1 MNFVEHQMPFIAKI
15 IDFYYNNYKL
25 FKLVY
30 GFQNIVNKDIVE
42 EMIESENPTIKK
54 VDKNVWEINGRI
66 FEVIQDHYLEV
77 IFVKLMQDKEEWKF
91 RIAET
96 FIKEWMKYKL

>member
-1 MNFVEHQMPFIAKI
+1 MPFIAKI

-30 GFQNIVNKDIVE
+30 GFKNIVNKDIVE
-42 EMIESENPTIKK
+42 QMIESKNPTIKK

-77 IFVKLMQDKEEWKF
+77 IFVKLIQDKEEWKF